1 MKSIFVNIDLTQGS
15 ISKGM
20 LKFAVP
26 LMLGNIMQQLYNIVD
41 TLVVGRYI
49 GRNALAAVG
58 SAYTLTVLITSVISG
73 LCMGSSTW
81 IAMQYGQKDDFNMKR
96 SCFQSFVGIAAV
108 AAGINLFVFCTIGR
122 IAAFMQI
129 PAEVRGDFLQYL
141 NILFWGIPAVFL
153 YNYFANLLRATGNAA
168 LPVVSI
174 AVSAIANI
182 FLDLIFVLK
191 LNMGVRGAA
200 AATVIAQYLSGGIL
214 LAYYMIKC
222 GHLHLSKEHMRWDA
236 ANVKQIFSLSFLTC
250 IQQSVM
256 NFGILLVQGIVNS
269 FGSVIMAA
277 FAAAVK
283 IDTLAYAPVQD
294 FGNAYSTY
302 VAQNY
307 GAGQQDRIRKGSRI
321 SVAMVIVFCILT
333 SALVCV
339 FAENLMGLFLKAD
352 QTDIIAAGCNYL
364 RIEGAC
370 YTGIG
375 LLFLLYGYFRA
386 IKRPFIS
393 LVLTVVSLGTRVIL
407 AAWLSQIPSVGV
419 NGIWL
424 SIPAGWL
431 LADLL
436 GGICIRAY
444 RPAGL
449 RKNAGGL
456 NG

>member
-1 MKSIFVNIDLTQGS
+1 M
-15 ISKGM
+15 
-20 LKFAVP
+20 
-26 LMLGNIMQQLYNIVD
+26 
-41 TLVVGRYI
+41 
-49 GRNALAAVG
+49 
-58 SAYTLTVLITSVISG
+58 
-73 LCMGSSTW
+73 
-81 IAMQYGQKDDFNMKR
+81 
-96 SCFQSFVGIAAV
+96 
-108 AAGINLFVFCTIGR
+108 
-122 IAAFMQI
+122 
-129 PAEVRGDFLQYL
+129 
-141 NILFWGIPAVFL
+141 
-153 YNYFANLLRATGNAA
+153 
-168 LPVVSI
+168 SI

-222 GHLHLSKEHMRWDA
+222 GHLHLSKEHMRWDT
-236 ANVKQIFSLSFLTC
+236 ANFKQIFSLSFLTC